1 MKYQLLDGETVNLS
15 TLPKKDLQFLVDL
28 QRRAIDGEDYFELEL
43 LVCSSGA
50 YPLKG
55 SPRVTS
61 AVHATVLFRVAEDVC
76 TRVGLR
82 QGVFRAETAAEKA
95 LADGVVS
102 VSEAAEMI
110 GISRTA
116 VIKAAHAGRLSGKKI
131 GKTWALLRTSVKRYE
146 VAQHRVRAGRAA
158 RSR

>member
-1 MKYQLLDGETVNLS
+1 MKYKLLDGERVNLS
-15 TLPKKDLQFLVDL
+15 TLPKKDLQFLLDL

-43 LVCSSGA
+43 MVCSSGA

-61 AVHATVLFRVAEDVC
+61 AVHATVLFRVAEDIC
-76 TRVGLR
+76 FRVGLR
-82 QGVFRAETAAEKA
+82 QGILRAETEEERS
-95 LADGVVS
+95 LADEVLS
-102 VSEAAEMI
+102 VTEAARMI

-116 VIKAAHAGRLSGKKI
+116 VIKAAHAGRLRGKKI

-158 RSR
+158 RSG